1 MMACA
6 HIGVVHSVVF
16 VGYSVESLLQ
26 RIMDCKPKI
35 VVACNVVKRGK
46 KVLNLKDIVDV
57 ALSESSKN
65 GISRKYDVVP
75 KYSTMCD
82 VVWIDAEDP
91 LFLLCTSGRTEK
103 PKELE
108 LLVTTLTDLN
118 TMDGKWNVSLLT
130 ECSSSLDVNTRLE
143 HYCGKALANALSAA
157 PSMWTLGNAGMRAL

>member
-1 MMACA
+1 MFGSQIVDACD
-6 HIGVVHSVVF
+6 HIGVVHS
-16 VGYSVESLLQ
+16 
-26 RIMDCKPKI
+26 
-35 VVACNVVKRGK
+35 
-46 KVLNLKDIVDV
+46 
-57 ALSESSKN
+57 
-65 GISRKYDVVP
+65 DVVP

-103 PKELE
+103 PKLE

-130 ECSSSLDVNTRLE
+130 ECSSSLDVNTRYIFSYKMTKTCFFNEGVFRSFGQSVVSCLDRLE